1 MFSMDKLHTCMKNN
15 GKIFLKVKNIEILLF
30 KIFKYKVL
38 YIIFKEFIFTLIFNK
53 WIAYKKFCFNIL
65 YVIFNIVS
73 CNFNQYFFIKYI
85 L

>member
-15 GKIFLKVKNIEILLF
+15 EKIFLKVKNIEILLF

-53 WIAYKKFCFNIL
+53 
-65 YVIFNIVS
+65 
-73 CNFNQYFFIKYI
+73 
-85 L
+85 